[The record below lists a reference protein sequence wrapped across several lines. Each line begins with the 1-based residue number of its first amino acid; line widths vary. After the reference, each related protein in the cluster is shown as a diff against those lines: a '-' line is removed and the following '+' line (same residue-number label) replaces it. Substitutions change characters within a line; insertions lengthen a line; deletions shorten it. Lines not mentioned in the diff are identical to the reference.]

1 MDQRA
6 IRRRLR
12 SARAPD
18 IVITRG
24 TRDDLERLAHLHYRA
39 GRPATIERVLCAHID
54 DDLAGVLAVSRP
66 TLNGPWRAEAWPA
79 VFDAGS
85 PQQRARAVNTLLRTI
100 SRVIVAPSC
109 RGLGVASSLVRA
121 YLADPLTPA
130 TEAPATMGAY
140 TPFFE
145 RAGMVR
151 FERVP
156 TRRDLR
162 LVRAMHSAG
171 VGSPHRLLETRC
183 ARRVEESLR
192 SWARASRATRRIAHA
207 PLSDIAFCAASTLI
221 RPRLVFCQGQGPYAI
236 ARKDPDARA

>member
-1 MDQRA
+1 MNQRA
-6 IRRRLR
+6 IRRGLR
-12 SARAPD
+12 STRSP
-18 IVITRG
+18 VILISRG
-24 TRDDLERLAHLHYRA
+24 TRDDLACLAHLHYRA
-39 GRPATIERVLCAHID
+39 GCPATIERVLRAHIEG
-54 DDLAGVLAVSRP
+54 DLAGVLAVSRP
-66 TLNGPWRAEAWPA
+66 TLNGPWRAEAWPG

-85 PQQRARAVNTLLRTI
+85 HKQRARAVNTLLRTI

-121 YLADPLTPA
+121 YLAEPITPA
-130 TEAPATMGAY
+130 TEALATMGAY

-151 FERVP
+151 FERAP

-171 VGSPHRLLETRC
+171 VRSPHRLLESRC
-183 ARRVEESLR
+183 ARRLDPALR
-192 SWARASRATRRIAHA
+192 SWARAGRATRRIAHG
-207 PLSDIAFCAASTLI
+207 PLCEIAFCAASTLI

-236 ARKDPDARA
+236 ARKEPDARA